1 LCCEGGF
8 NLEFFV
14 QLVAG
19 DGVGESSEKVTR
31 FEERA
36 FHEEPSTTHVEM
48 RTDHSSG
55 PHELITAP
63 MMGDWG
69 KKGAAPLWPDIEEV
83 EATEAMKGCTA
94 DVLEFKDFNFPNSL
108 IMEDHRLGTLPQC
121 ALHVDVG
128 AEVAYE
134 GGDEDEDEDSAGDN
148 SS

>member
-1 LCCEGGF
+1 M
-8 NLEFFV
+8 

-31 FEERA
+31 LEERA
-36 FHEEPSTTHVEM
+36 FHEEPSTRHVEM

-63 MMGDWG
+63 LMGDWG
-69 KKGAAPLWPDIEEV
+69 KKGAAPLWPDIEEL

-94 DVLEFKDFNFPNSL
+94 DVLEFKDFNFPKSL
-108 IMEDHRLGTLPQC
+108 IVEQHRLGTLPQC
-121 ALHVDVG
+121 AFHVDVG

-134 GGDEDEDEDSAGDN
+134 GGDEDEDSAGDN